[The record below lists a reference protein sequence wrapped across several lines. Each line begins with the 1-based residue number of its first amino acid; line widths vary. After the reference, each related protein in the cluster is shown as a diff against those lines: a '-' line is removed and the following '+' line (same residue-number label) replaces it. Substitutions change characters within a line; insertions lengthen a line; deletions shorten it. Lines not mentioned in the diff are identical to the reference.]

1 MGKFGKYSLPKFVLN
16 QLNQLNEEDSQD
28 IDDPMR
34 KFVDSEIMKD
44 LGMLPKTAKTDDIKI
59 LHIYSNDDDDLLELQ
74 KAGFTGRKIRLD
86 ELFIKLID
94 VYGEEVI
101 LNFEIL
107 EFDSDYDFT
116 SVKYGDLEA
125 TYNGWRYFMEAT
137 LIIHGDQRYLE
148 EIDLEG
154 LSAEP
159 VDKKANEN
167 KDSNN
172 QKQMKNAMKNTLR
185 KKHTTIS
192 SHREDGKV
200 FESFEE
206 FTEFSEDDEL
216 TPEEDEV
223 NELEEPVEMA
233 QPCEGC
239 SDHPDTLSEKAKS
252 SIKQLCDQVL
262 IHEAQVLEGSDDP
275 NQTYETFL
283 RECTHYLAECLIR
296 ASQNLKV

>member
-16 QLNQLNEEDSQD
+16 QLAKLNEEASQE
-28 IDDPMR
+28 IDDPRR
-34 KFVDSEIMKD
+34 KFVDSGIMKD
-44 LGMLPKTAKTDDIKI
+44 LGMLPPTAKTDDIKI
-59 LHIYSNDDDDLLELQ
+59 LHIYSNDVDDLRELQ
-74 KAGFTGRKIRLD
+74 KAGFTRKIRQD

-107 EFDSDYDFT
+107 EFESDYEFPNA
-116 SVKYGDLEA
+116 KYGDLEA

-137 LIIHGDQRYLE
+137 LIIYGDQRYLE
-148 EIDLEG
+148 EIDLEE

-159 VDKKANEN
+159 VDEKTNEN

-172 QKQMKNAMKNTLR
+172 QKQMKTIKKPAFR
-185 KKHTTIS
+185 KKHTALS
-192 SHREDGKV
+192 PHREDGKV
-200 FESFEE
+200 FESFDE
-206 FTEFSEDDEL
+206 FTEFSEDEEL

-239 SDHPDTLSEKAKS
+239 SDHPDTLSEKAKA